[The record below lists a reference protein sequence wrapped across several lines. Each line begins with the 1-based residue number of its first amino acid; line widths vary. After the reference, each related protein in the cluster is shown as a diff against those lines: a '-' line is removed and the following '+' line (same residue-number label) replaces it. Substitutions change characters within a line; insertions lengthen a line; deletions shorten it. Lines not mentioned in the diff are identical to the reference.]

1 MEPGAS
7 NDVDLSN
14 YLSMVKRRWV
24 PASIIFVSTLALS
37 ALIAASI
44 KPSYQAEAKLLFK
57 NSSFKVAGASLSP
70 NGQEG
75 EDAGDLK
82 PLVATQNPIASQIE
96 VIGGNPLLQ
105 KTIDKL
111 KLKDDDGKVIPVK
124 DLQDK
129 LTLKIAGGTDVL
141 KVMYK
146 SPDPKEAARVV
157 NTIVSLYLEDD
168 IKTNQSEAEANRAY
182 MDKQLPVTQAAVT
195 QAEVALRNFK
205 QKNNIVDL
213 GEESKSAVA
222 AISNIDAAI
231 NSTRAQL
238 VDITAQSQQLQQK
251 LGLSPQEVVTASAIG
266 QSPAIQASLNQLQ
279 DIERQLATEQSRF
292 SDTNPIISALKDKQA
307 NLSTLLNKKIQQT
320 LGEKAKTPQGLLRF
334 GGLKQSLIENAIQ
347 LEVQRSGLTQRL
359 TSLNKSRADYERRS
373 SVIPQLI
380 QSQAQLQR
388 KFEVTQATHQSLLRK
403 VQELQLVK
411 SKNTQTT
418 RVIANATIPEKP
430 ETGARLVV
438 MGFGLLLG
446 GILSTGAIVFLEIRD
461 RSLKTL
467 KQIRSAFGYTLL
479 GIIPSAPP
487 KALPRSYNPAITKIE
502 PTERN
507 AQQSLTSEM
516 SLMVQSDMRF
526 SGTDKTL
533 KTIIVTSSIDNEGKS
548 KVAANLAAAIA
559 QVGQSVLLIDTDLQS
574 PYQHQFWKLPLKKG
588 LSEVLTNQ
596 DEFKAIAW
604 KVMDNLDV
612 LTAGSKPSNPLA
624 CLDYNQMKSLLKQVV
639 NLYDFV
645 IVDTPPILVAA
656 DALILGPTTD
666 GVLLVSRP
674 GVIDDQRANVTQEKL
689 KRANCNVLGII
700 VNGIT

>member
-14 YLSMVKRRWV
+14 YLSMVNRRWV

-37 ALIAASI
+37 ALVAASI

-57 NSSFKVAGASLSP
+57 NSSFKVAGTSLLP

-96 VIGGNPLLQ
+96 VLGGNPLLQ

-182 MDKQLPVTQAAVT
+182 MDQQLPVTQAAVT

-231 NSTRAQL
+231 NSARAQL
-238 VDITAQSQQLQQK
+238 VDITAQSKQLQQK

-292 SDTNPIISALKDKQA
+292 SDNNPIISALKDKQA

-359 TSLNKSRADYERRS
+359 GSLNKSRADYERRS

-438 MGFGLLLG
+438 IGFGLLLG
-446 GILSTGAIVFLEIRD
+446 GILSTGTIVFLEIRD

-487 KALPRSYNPAITKIE
+487 KALPRSYNPAITTIK

-645 IVDTPPILVAA
+645 IIDTPPILVAA

-689 KRANCNVLGII
+689 KRSNCNVLGII

>member
-7 NDVDLSN
+7 NDVDLGN
-14 YLSMVKRRWV
+14 YLSMVKRRWM

-37 ALIAASI
+37 ALVAASI
-44 KPSYQAEAKLLFK
+44 KPSYQAEGNLLFK
-57 NSSFKVAGASLSP
+57 NSSFKVAGNSLAP
-70 NGQEG
+70 NNQEG

-96 VIGGNPLLQ
+96 VIGGQPLLQ

-111 KLKDDDGKVIPVK
+111 QLKDDSGKPVIPR
-124 DLQDK
+124 DLKEK
-129 LTLKIAGGTDVL
+129 LTLKIAGGSDVL
-141 KVMYK
+141 RIIYK
-146 SPDPKEAARVV
+146 SPDPKEAAKIV
-157 NTIVSLYLEDD
+157 NTIVSIYLEEDV
-168 IKTNQSEAEANRAY
+168 KANQNEAEANRAY
-182 MDKQLPVTQAAVT
+182 MDKQLPITQAAVT
-195 QAEVALRNFK
+195 EAEVALRQFK

-213 GEESKSAVA
+213 AEENKSTVA
-222 AISNIDAAI
+222 AISNLVTAI
-231 NSTRAQL
+231 NTARAQL
-238 VDITAQSQQLQQK
+238 EDTTAQSQQLQQK

-266 QSPAIQASLNQLQ
+266 QSPAIQTTLNQLQ

-292 SDTNPIISALKDKQA
+292 SDNNPIIGALKDKQA
-307 NLSTLLNKKIQQT
+307 NLSALLKRKIQQT
-320 LGEKAKTPQGLLRF
+320 IGEKAKTPQGLVKL
-334 GGLKQSLIENAIQ
+334 GGLKQNLVESAIQ
-347 LEVQRSGLTQRL
+347 LEVQRSGLNQRL
-359 TSLNKSRADYERRS
+359 TSLNKSRADYERRA

-380 QSQAQLQR
+380 QSQSQLQR
-388 KFEVTQATHQSLLRK
+388 KFEVSQATHQSLLRK

-418 RVIANATIPEKP
+418 RVIANATIPDKP
-430 ETGARLVV
+430 ETTARLVV

-446 GILSTGAIVFLEIRD
+446 GILSTGSIVFLEIRD
-461 RSLKTL
+461 KSLKTL

-487 KALPRSYNPAITKIE
+487 KALPRSYNPAVTNLKL
-502 PTERN
+502 TSRN
-507 AQQSLTSEM
+507 TQQSLTSEM

-526 SGTDKTL
+526 MGSDKTL
-533 KTIIVTSSIDNEGKS
+533 KTIVVTSSIDNEGKS

-559 QVGQSVLLIDTDLQS
+559 QVGQTVLLIDTDLQS

-588 LSEVLTNQ
+588 LSEVLAKQ

-604 KVMDNLDV
+604 KVMDNLDI

-624 CLDYNQMKSLLKQVV
+624 CLDYNQMKSLIKEVS
-639 NLYDFV
+639 NLYDF
-645 IVDTPPILVAA
+645 IIIDTPPILVTA
-656 DALILGPTTD
+656 DALILGPMTD

-689 KRANCNVLGII
+689 KRSNCNVLGII

>member
-14 YLSMVKRRWV
+14 YLSMVKRRWL

-37 ALIAASI
+37 ALVAASI

-57 NSSFKVAGASLSP
+57 NSSFKVAGSSLLP

-96 VIGGNPLLQ
+96 VLGGNPLLQ

-231 NSTRAQL
+231 NSARAQL
-238 VDITAQSQQLQQK
+238 VDITAQSKQLQQK

-359 TSLNKSRADYERRS
+359 GSLNKSRADYERRS

-418 RVIANATIPEKP
+418 RVIANAIIPEKP

-487 KALPRSYNPAITKIE
+487 KALPRSYNPAITTIK

-507 AQQSLTSEM
+507 TQQSLTSEM

-645 IVDTPPILVAA
+645 IIDTPPILVAA

-689 KRANCNVLGII
+689 KRSNCNVLGII

>member
-37 ALIAASI
+37 ALIAAVI
-44 KPSYQAEAKLLFK
+44 KPSYQAEGNLLFK
-57 NSSFKVAGASLSP
+57 NSSFKVAGSSLLP

-96 VIGGNPLLQ
+96 VIGGHPLLQ
-105 KTIDKL
+105 QTIDKL
-111 KLKDDDGKVIPVK
+111 QLKDDDGKPLVPR
-124 DLQDK
+124 DLKEK

-141 KVMYK
+141 RIMYK
-146 SPDPKEAARVV
+146 SPDPKEAAKVV
-157 NTIVSLYLEDD
+157 NTIISLYLEEDV
-168 IKTNQSEAEANRAY
+168 KANQNDAEANRAY
-182 MDKQLPVTQAAVT
+182 MDKQLPITQAAVT
-195 QAEVALRNFK
+195 QAEVALRQFK

-222 AISNIDAAI
+222 AISNIDSAI

-292 SDTNPIISALKDKQA
+292 SDNNPIISALKDKQT
-307 NLSTLLNKKIQQT
+307 NLSALLNKKIQQT
-320 LGEKAKTPQGLLRF
+320 LGEKAKSPQGLLRF

-359 TSLNKSRADYERRS
+359 TSLSKSRSDYERRS

-388 KFEVTQATHQSLLRK
+388 KFEVSQATHQSLLRK

-411 SKNTQTT
+411 SKTTQTT
-418 RVIANATIPEKP
+418 RVIANAAIPDKP
-430 ETGARLVV
+430 ETGVRLVV
-438 MGFGLLLG
+438 IGFGLLLG
-446 GILSTGAIVFLEIRD
+446 GILSTGSIVFLEIRD
-461 RSLKTL
+461 KSLKTL

-479 GIIPSAPP
+479 GIVPSTPQ
-487 KALPRSYNPAITKIE
+487 KALPRSYNPAVTTLK
-502 PTERN
+502 PTDRN

-516 SLMVQSDMRF
+516 SLMVQSDQRF
-526 SGTDKTL
+526 MGSDKTL

-559 QVGQSVLLIDTDLQS
+559 QVGQSVLLIDTDFQS

-588 LSEVLTNQ
+588 LSEVLANQ

-604 KVMDNLDV
+604 KVMDNLDI

-624 CLDYNQMKSLLKQVV
+624 CLDYNQMKSLIKEVS

-645 IVDTPPILVAA
+645 IIDTPPILVTA
-656 DALILGPTTD
+656 DALILGPMTD

-689 KRANCNVLGII
+689 KRSNCNVLGII